1 MRNPLWLLLVTLGA
15 AACGSPIAPHQP
27 DGRDCNY
34 AEAATACGPAS
45 YCDPGEPT
53 GDRGYARKHT
63 WGLLGDKTHVVGTC
77 RPKGAARAACSSP
90 AGCVSGRCMH
100 PTPNTPGVCE

>member
-1 MRNPLWLLLVTLGA
+1 MRHIVRLLVVTFA
-15 AACGSPIAPHQP
+15 ASSCGSAIAPRQA

-34 AEAATACGPAS
+34 AEAATACGLSS
-45 YCDPGEPT
+45 YCDPGEPV

-63 WGLLGDKTHVVGTC
+63 WGPFGDKTQVVGTC
-77 RPKGAARAACSSP
+77 RPKGAAHAACNGQ
-90 AGCVSGRCMH
+90 AGCVSGHCVH